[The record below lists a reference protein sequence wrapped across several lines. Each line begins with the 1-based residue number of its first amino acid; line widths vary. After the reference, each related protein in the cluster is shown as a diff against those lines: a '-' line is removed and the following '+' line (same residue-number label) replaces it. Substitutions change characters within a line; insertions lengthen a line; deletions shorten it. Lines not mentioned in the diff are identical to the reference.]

1 MINYKK
7 RPSTL
12 ILVRGKIHGVLYDML
27 LPWWPKEW
35 RRPSPSTW
43 RLWWKRRSSSSL
55 DGGVYLPLSTSHI
68 FLFTLLSLYH
78 YLLGHLLYALPASN
92 YYLILCR
99 TPTPLMFNMLFYFPS
114 IERQHSC
121 QCKND
126 QNGFDPCVV
135 CDFCCLFIWC
145 MCIHACNRLI
155 WFPYILQPKALPTT
169 RIHVL

>member
-1 MINYKK
+1 MHWTQARVCHPLWSTIKK

-12 ILVRGKIHGVLYDML
+12 ILGRGNTHGVLHEML

-43 RLWWKRRSSSSL
+43 RLWWKRRSSSSI

-68 FLFTLLSLYH
+68 FVFSLLSLYH
-78 YLLGHLLYALPASN
+78 YLLGHLLYEFFASN
-92 YYLILCR
+92 YYLILCCN
-99 TPTPLMFNMLFYFPS
+99 PTPLMLDMLFYFPS
-114 IERQHSC
+114 IEKQHSC

-135 CDFCCLFIWC
+135 YDFVVCLFDVFD
-145 MCIHACNRLI
+145 RLI
-155 WFPYILQPKALPTT
+155 WFPY
-169 RIHVL
+169 VL